1 MLKSG
6 FPIWYG
12 LVGKKGRAA
21 RHLEGKDTPMRHLLF
36 AAIVLAAA
44 ACGGESGPSDDA
56 DGHFTAVINGEDFS
70 SDPAYVNLGINVTTV
85 APGLYVIAGA
95 HVEGTSSESVNL
107 TLYNVRGPGTY
118 PIGVGASVVGG
129 SGIVT
134 DDGKGWG
141 TDLSGSAGTVTITEL
156 TATRMKGTFS
166 FIAQAVTGGAT
177 GTREVTDG
185 DFDLKVN
192 SSGTLPTVPD
202 QNGSSASGSVDGT
215 PWTASTIVSVGV
227 VGGNFIFNAGNT
239 VTTTTVTITNFAGAG
254 TYTLESGAQART
266 VAVFGPVSNPTSG
279 DCCWGAGAGMSG
291 NIVITSATST
301 RIKGSYDVTLPAVAG
316 GTATGSIST
325 SGTFDVGLPQLP

>member
-1 MLKSG
+1 
-6 FPIWYG
+6 
-12 LVGKKGRAA
+12 
-21 RHLEGKDTPMRHLLF
+21 
-36 AAIVLAAA
+36 
-44 ACGGESGPSDDA
+44 
-56 DGHFTAVINGEDFS
+56 
-70 SDPAYVNLGINVTTV
+70 
-85 APGLYVIAGA
+85 
-95 HVEGTSSESVNL
+95 
-107 TLYNVRGPGTY
+107 
-118 PIGVGASVVGG
+118 
-129 SGIVT
+129 
-134 DDGKGWG
+134 
-141 TDLSGSAGTVTITEL
+141 
-156 TATRMKGTFS
+156 
-166 FIAQAVTGGAT
+166 
-177 GTREVTDG
+177 
-185 DFDLKVN
+185 
-192 SSGTLPTVPD
+192 VPD